1 MDRLRFFVCA
11 GLVSSVLLPTA
22 QAAAQTGPDLLLKQF
37 RLDDQ
42 FELNLNTVFGF
53 DTETENADPGTGEAY
68 DFRLN
73 QYQASGRL
81 RLTPGQSE
89 EGIARAQPRA
99 GFAYN
104 EIQIRSSDPVLP
116 DSMFDAGVGVGMG
129 VLAVDGW
136 LGGVTLGYGYA
147 TADGHD
153 DANASYVQANF
164 AVGKTFSNGV
174 DSFGVV
180 INYDGNRS
188 ILPDWPLLGFQY
200 RKQLPN
206 RFILSLGFPYSGLE
220 WRPNERLT
228 VTVEYSLPYDF
239 TARADYDL
247 VGGVGLYASVEN
259 SLMAVHWDE
268 LDTGHDRVFFS
279 QSQVEAGLA
288 WDIDRDKLR
297 AITAFGYAFDQEFE
311 TGFDTRDL
319 DDLADVDD
327 NVYLR
332 AALELRL

>member
-1 MDRLRFFVCA
+1 MDRLCLFACA
-11 GLVSSVLLPTA
+11 GLVSGVLLPAA
-22 QAAAQTGPDLLLKQF
+22 QAVAQTGPDLLLKPF
-37 RLDDQ
+37 RLEDQ
-42 FELNLNTVFGF
+42 FELNLDTIFGLE
-53 DTETENADPGTGEAY
+53 TETSNADPDTGEAY
-68 DFRLN
+68 DFRIN
-73 QYQASGRL
+73 QYRAEGRL
-81 RLTPGQSE
+81 RLTPGESE

-104 EIQIRSSDPVLP
+104 QIQIQSSDPRVP
-116 DSMFDAGVGVGMG
+116 DSMLDASVAVGMG

-147 TADGHD
+147 AADGND

-188 ILPDWPLLGFQY
+188 ILPDWPLPGFQY
-200 RKQLPN
+200 RKRLDDE
-206 RFILSLGFPYSGLE
+206 FILSLGFPYSGLE
-220 WRPNERLT
+220 WRPNERFTLT
-228 VTVEYSLPYDF
+228 VQYSIPDTF

-247 VGGVGLYASVEN
+247 VAGVGLYGSFERSTLAT
-259 SLMAVHWDE
+259 HWDE
-268 LDTGHDRVFFS
+268 LEAGHHRVFFR
-279 QSQVEAGLA
+279 QSLVEGGLA
-288 WDIDRDKLR
+288 WDIDKDKLR
-297 AITAFGYAFDQEFE
+297 AIGAVGYAFEQEFD

-319 DDLADVDD
+319 EDLAEVDD